1 MSISVAGL
9 AVGPGVG
16 VRAAVAGR
24 GVAAV
29 AVAAKKTC
37 TGSSQIF
44 QIFERKVCCPYYL

>member
-37 TGSSQIF
+37 TGSSQVF
-44 QIFERKVCCPYYL
+44 